1 MGTSRVRVERRENRN
16 SMETEERRRRGGSA
30 KSSKKGGRCAKLRAA
45 EEEARGR
52 EKVKERLREKLEL
65 ERRALAVVERLLE
78 DSVAEDFLIDCA
90 RFITP
95 ANYKDTVE
103 ERFIAKLCGY
113 PLCPNKLGKIPS
125 QQYKISTK
133 TNRVYDI
140 TERKCFCSNF
150 CYKASKEYELQISKT
165 PLWLRQHESPPQ
177 IRLLKKGDG
186 GSSGKEV
193 MLSERRFNEEDIEN
207 LQAAPSEDLPDSQHG
222 SAGGDCSQ
230 SSESD
235 PKQDFVSTVVSQQQ
249 KLRVHWAD
257 LPKHT
262 DEDGNQTEHLQ
273 IQNPEKWGEVR
284 GEQEWME
291 LCADNDAS
299 PEDQSVDEAMVKLNE
314 CRVSE
319 RVIPNTDVPVNT
331 QTEVTSSPTASF
343 MGTKPSAGSKQAS
356 STPTGVPSNSPC
368 LSITQVGM
376 SRKGAAGLRDLLK
389 KHAGEVNPDSVRLN
403 LLECLKRTLKEWCTD
418 ETLSFLYGADH
429 SLGSPF
435 GDLKE
440 TKEEELD
447 VDDLEDDDDDDM
459 TEPGAEE
466 QKRPLA
472 AGPDYET
479 LQKEMEQLQLRVSE
493 FYKGTWI
500 LPEEEQE
507 LSAHKLTVQDP
518 ASTGPVLPL
527 IDSQAQDL
535 IQKRITVEKLSS
547 CLRNIVG
554 PVGLAMSDISTDLN
568 NLVRTLRFTNA
579 NIIHKTPEWTL
590 IAVVLLHLSV
600 VHHRRHTLTSRHT
613 FKFKHTLKQ
622 SLHSSSSAFSGKS
635 LT

>member
-1 MGTSRVRVERRENRN
+1 MTSQ
-16 SMETEERRRRGGSA
+16 S
-30 KSSKKGGRCAKLRAA
+30 
-45 EEEARGR
+45 
-52 EKVKERLREKLEL
+52 
-65 ERRALAVVERLLE
+65 
-78 DSVAEDFLIDCA
+78 
-90 RFITP
+90 
-95 ANYKDTVE
+95 
-103 ERFIAKLCGY
+103 
-113 PLCPNKLGKIPS
+113 
-125 QQYKISTK
+125 
-133 TNRVYDI
+133 
-140 TERKCFCSNF
+140 
-150 CYKASKEYELQISKT
+150 
-165 PLWLRQHESPPQ
+165 
-177 IRLLKKGDG
+177 

-193 MLSERRFNEEDIEN
+193 MLSEGRLNEEDIEN
-207 LQAAPSEDLPDSQHG
+207 PPAAPSEDLPDSQHG

-249 KLRVHWAD
+249 RLRVHWAD

-418 ETLSFLYGADH
+418 ETVSFLYGADH

-447 VDDLEDDDDDDM
+447 EDDLEDDDDDM

-472 AGPDYET
+472 AAPDYET
-479 LQKEMEQLQLRVSE
+479 LQKEMKQLQLRVSE

-507 LSAHKLTVQDP
+507 LSAHKVRGGNCGC
-518 ASTGPVLPL
+518 SFV
-527 IDSQAQDL
+527 
-535 IQKRITVEKLSS
+535 KRM
-547 CLRNIVG
+547 
-554 PVGLAMSDISTDLN
+554 P
-568 NLVRTLRFTNA
+568 
-579 NIIHKTPEWTL
+579 
-590 IAVVLLHLSV
+590 
-600 VHHRRHTLTSRHT
+600 
-613 FKFKHTLKQ
+613 
-622 SLHSSSSAFSGKS
+622 
-635 LT
+635 